1 MKKQNF
7 TLIELLVVIAI
18 IAILASMLLPALG
31 KARETAKKSSCQSN
45 LKQHGLAFL
54 MYAGDNDAQGPSGT
68 HYARADAN
76 MKNSELR
83 GYLYPVN
90 ATHAGVLVCPGVVG
104 EWKSHSTYGVGKVT
118 STRHYSSY
126 ITAFGTGTRSS
137 GDWCGWYKRST
148 ISVPN
153 SIKDT
158 EGSRVP
164 CPNLKF
170 AGKIMDGQYIEN
182 PSKQPMAGDV
192 GNNLSLVVYLYG
204 FTNLSQ
210 VMAHSDGTNVLFTD
224 GHVQWTPRTSWTNY
238 VKFYSTMGSL
248 YW

>member
-31 KARETAKKSSCQSN
+31 KARETAKKSGCQSN
-45 LKQHGLAFL
+45 LKQHGFALL
-54 MYAGDNDAQGPSGT
+54 MYAGDNDSQGPSGT
-68 HYARADAN
+68 HYGKADAN
-76 MKNSELR
+76 MKNYELR
-83 GYLYPVN
+83 GYLYPQD
-90 ATHAGVLVCPGVVG
+90 ATRAEVLVCPGIAG
-104 EWKSHSTYGVGKVT
+104 AWRSGSNPAGKLT

-126 ITAFGTGTRSS
+126 LITFGNGSRSS
-137 GDWCGWYKRST
+137 GDWFGWYKRST
-148 ISVPN
+148 VSVPN

-170 AGKIMDGQYIEN
+170 TGKNLDGQYIEN

-192 GNNLSLVVYLYG
+192 GNNLSTVVYLYQ

-210 VMAHSDGTNVLFTD
+210 LMAHKDGSNVLFTD
-224 GHVQWTPRTSWTNY
+224 GHVRWSPRTSWTNY
-238 VKFYSTMGSL
+238 VKFYSLMGSL